1 MKNYY
6 GSHVASFSS
15 VRSVGGGVFEYK
27 MDFGPGYRICLG
39 HVGKARTLWLEYK
52 TGKKDGTITMA
63 LTRAF
68 RETVIKRATGD
79 DDYRRGLLAEAVNE
93 ILDGNLDAGKA
104 MLRDYI
110 NATITFPEV
119 ARRLN
124 KSSKNIHRMLG
135 PGSNPRM
142 DSLIGVLRILQEH
155 ERVRLQT
162 TCLTATA

>member
-1 MKNYY
+1 MFLFLAFESNSLVKY
-6 GSHVASFSS
+6 GDGESS
-15 VRSVGGGVFEYK
+15 MR
-27 MDFGPGYRICLG
+27 
-39 HVGKARTLWLEYK
+39 
-52 TGKKDGTITMA
+52 GTITMA

-68 RETVIKRATGD
+68 RETVIKRAAGD
-79 DDYRRGLLAEAVNE
+79 NDYRRGLLAEAVNE

-110 NATITFPEV
+110 NATITFPEL

-124 KSSKNIHRMLG
+124 KSSKSIHRMLG
-135 PGSNPRM
+135 PGGNPRM